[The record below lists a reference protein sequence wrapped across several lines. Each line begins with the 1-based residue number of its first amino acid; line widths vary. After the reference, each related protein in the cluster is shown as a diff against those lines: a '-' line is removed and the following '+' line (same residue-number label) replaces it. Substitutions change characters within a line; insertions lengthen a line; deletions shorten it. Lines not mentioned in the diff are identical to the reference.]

1 MTLTIAQIRQEERAE
16 LENRKELIFTL
27 LKKYSKH
34 RGWKKAFLDSNP
46 MFNNS
51 VGITMITNAHTGR
64 VADVHLLKALES
76 FDELVK
82 TEQPNWFKI
91 TQ

>member
-1 MTLTIAQIRQEERAE
+1 MTQTIAQIRQEEKAE

-27 LKKYSKH
+27 LKKFSKH

-64 VADVHLLKALES
+64 VADIHLLKALEAFNES
-76 FDELVK
+76 VQN
-82 TEQPNWFKI
+82 EQPSWYKI

>member
-1 MTLTIAQIRQEERAE
+1 
-16 LENRKELIFTL
+16 
-27 LKKYSKH
+27 
-34 RGWKKAFLDSNP
+34 

-76 FDELVK
+76 FDELVQ